1 MKTLLTVLLI
11 LVLLL
16 GGALAWVTTRGVSL
30 HLGAAVLQPLVEAGF
45 PIREQRLGLEY
56 GLHDPRLRITPEGR
70 IGLAARVEVVRDGRR
85 LEGRFDASGRPY
97 YDPERQALYLRR
109 VTVHDLGVDRVAL
122 EDESQGS
129 GISEALS
136 GVLSRT
142 GSGQRGWLMT
152 LLGEQLAAAIESRP
166 LLALDPGRWEQ
177 RLLAGLLRDVRV
189 EGQDLVVELGG
200 S

>member
-56 GLHDPRLRITPEGR
+56 GLHDPQLRITPGGR

-142 GSGQRGWLMT
+142 GSGQGGWLMT